1 MWNLLYFLLG
11 LTTLVQSSPA
21 VLQKRQAKWEF
32 LPKTPTLPDPFLDT
46 RFEVDGVSLWLNE
59 YNKKPEVPL
68 VFLHG
73 GLGSSEYWA
82 DVVKLAI
89 DAGYYCILVDLRG
102 HGRSSYL
109 KDDKFTYELYAK
121 NVFDLLNSRNIGPDY
136 VWIGWSDGAAAT
148 LAALLDPTIGRRLY
162 KAFVFAGFQNPSDT
176 NPNFPNT
183 AIYKDF
189 VQRCQNEYPSFNKP
203 GNTFEEFAGKVA
215 ELEKNYPQFTDEQLG
230 SIPGGKVGIAGA
242 DKDEAV
248 NLDVAPRLNR
258 LIKGSSLSILKDCS
272 HFCPVQDPPQMWDA
286 IKKFL
291 DIPTPIESSSGNM

>member
-1 MWNLLYFLLG
+1 MAVLRRIKSWYKKSLGLRGVDQAVHHHTDHLSSNMWNLLYFLLG

-183 AIYKDF
+183 AIYK
-189 VQRCQNEYPSFNKP
+189 VNTALPQN
-203 GNTFEEFAGKVA
+203 T
-215 ELEKNYPQFTDEQLG
+215 LL
-230 SIPGGKVGIAGA
+230 
-242 DKDEAV
+242 
-248 NLDVAPRLNR
+248 LPR
-258 LIKGSSLSILKDCS
+258 
-272 HFCPVQDPPQMWDA
+272 
-286 IKKFL
+286 
-291 DIPTPIESSSGNM
+291 